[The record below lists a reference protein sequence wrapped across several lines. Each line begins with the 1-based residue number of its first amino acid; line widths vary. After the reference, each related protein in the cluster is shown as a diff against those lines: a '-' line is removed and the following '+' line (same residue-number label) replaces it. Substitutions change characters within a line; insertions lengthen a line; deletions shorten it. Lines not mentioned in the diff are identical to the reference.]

1 VPGRRSRREQQLEI
15 DLERVRG
22 RYSLLRQIFSLY
34 SPLSIAA
41 LYIPFRAAQPI
52 ANVLAGSQT
61 ELRVSI
67 GVSIVY
73 SAAITVGG
81 AALLAK
87 NRSQGRELQR
97 LRERIEKLEQ

>member
-1 VPGRRSRREQQLEI
+1 
-15 DLERVRG
+15 
-22 RYSLLRQIFSLY
+22 
-34 SPLSIAA
+34 
-41 LYIPFRAAQPI
+41 
-52 ANVLAGSQT
+52 
-61 ELRVSI
+61 VSI

>member
-1 VPGRRSRREQQLEI
+1 VPGRRTRREQQLDI

-22 RYSLLRQIFSLY
+22 RYALLRQIFSLY

-41 LYIPFRAAQPI
+41 LWFPFKAAQPI
-52 ANVLAGSQT
+52 ANVLAGHHT

-87 NRSQGRELQR
+87 NRSQSRELER
-97 LRERIEKLEQ
+97 LRRRMEELEG

>member
-1 VPGRRSRREQQLEI
+1 MWQVAILCRSRRQHRI
-15 DLERVRG
+15 HRMPD
-22 RYSLLRQIFSLY
+22 
-34 SPLSIAA
+34 
-41 LYIPFRAAQPI
+41 
-52 ANVLAGSQT
+52 T

-87 NRSQGRELQR
+87 NRSQSRELER
-97 LRERIEKLEQ
+97 LRRRMEELEG

>member
-1 VPGRRSRREQQLEI
+1 MPRRRSRREQQLDI

-22 RYSLLRQIFSLY
+22 RYALLRQIFSFY

-41 LYIPFRAAQPI
+41 LWFPFKAAEPI
-52 ANVLAGSQT
+52 AKVLTGHHT

-73 SAAITVGG
+73 SAAITIGG

-87 NRSQGRELQR
+87 NRSQGRELER
-97 LRERIEKLEQ
+97 LRQLIEELEG